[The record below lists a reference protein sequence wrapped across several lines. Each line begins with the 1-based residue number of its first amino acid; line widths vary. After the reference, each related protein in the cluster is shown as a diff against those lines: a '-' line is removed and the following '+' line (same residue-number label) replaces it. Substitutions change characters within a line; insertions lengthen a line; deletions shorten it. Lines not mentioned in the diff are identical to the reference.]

1 MSGHE
6 VIAMGLIVIV
16 AACMVAAVVNFLAG
30 IRK

>member
-6 VIAMGLIVIV
+6 IVAIGLIVIV
-16 AACMVAAVVNFLAG
+16 AACMVAAVVNFLTS